1 MSDAISDSLGEGIVY
16 EAQLPLAWQVL
27 DDPAAGSAAGDEH
40 NEMVLGTLE
49 SLEALP
55 AASGEGGAAAAE
67 IARLEFKLDLLMD
80 LVTQLLS
87 RDVPLP
93 APRAVSLGAHAL
105 EFRLG
110 VDETAPT
117 TGEHLQVAVYLHA
130 EYPRPLIL
138 RGRVAS
144 VAGAAGAQDV
154 AVAFDSLGEAAQDRL
169 EKLIF
174 RHHRR
179 QVAQHRI
186 PGTPS

>member
-16 EAQLPLAWQVL
+16 QAQLPLAWEVL
-27 DDPAAGSAAGDEH
+27 DAAAPAHDEH
-40 NEMVLGTLE
+40 NEKVLGTLE

-55 AASGEGGAAAAE
+55 AASGEGGTATD

-87 RDVPLP
+87 REAPLP

-110 VDETAPT
+110 EGEAAPA
-117 TGEHLQVAVYLHA
+117 TGEHLQIAVYLHA

-138 RGRVAS
+138 TGQAATVT
-144 VAGAAGAQDV
+144 GAPGAQDV

-179 QVAQHRI
+179 QVAQRRA
-186 PGTPS
+186 PGSPS